1 MNETTQ
7 KNSCPFFSRVSI
19 GFCGSTPVSQQADPA
34 REVHRRGGR
43 TIDQITKGK
52 EVPTWIRLQSG

>member
-7 KNSCPFFSRVSI
+7 KNRCPFFRGVSI
-19 GFCGSTPVSQQADPA
+19 DLYGFAPFPQQADPA